1 MSHATQSPLLGQPKA
16 ISALTN
22 AFASARLHHA
32 WILHGSM
39 GVGKLLAAKLFAGLV
54 LDPETTPADIAAF
67 APPLNTEDAALI
79 NAGSHPDFIVI
90 RKELAAVSQSR
101 ELRDK
106 KQMNI
111 PVDLLRET
119 LIGGVD
125 GEGRML
131 DSAVHRTPAR
141 GRAKV
146 FVIDEA
152 ELLESEAQNALLK
165 TLEEPPLGTYLFL
178 VTSREDRLLPTIR
191 SRCHRVA
198 FGPLSDNAMQQW
210 ATQHDW
216 QVSNTERAWL
226 LQFAEGSPGLA
237 LVGSKFGLH
246 QWWQSLQPQFKQLDQ
261 GNFPPSLAE
270 EMTKYAEQ
278 YAEQLVKENE
288 SASKD
293 AANRQG
299 VAMLVRIAGLHLRQR
314 LMNAAAAND
323 RDALDAIQ
331 RAMRTLDTFEE
342 AVRANVNLKL
352 VMSSLVAAWSNACAP
367 VSQR

>member
-1 MSHATQSPLLGQPKA
+1 MSGAPTSPLLGQPKA
-16 ISALTN
+16 IAALTR
-22 AFASARLHHA
+22 AFATERVHHA
-32 WILHGSM
+32 WILHGPM
-39 GVGKLLAAKLFAGLV
+39 GVGKSLAARLFAGLV
-54 LDPETTPADIAAF
+54 LDPATTPANMAALV
-67 APPLNTEDAALI
+67 PPTQTEDAALLH
-79 NAGSHPDFIVI
+79 AGSHPDFIVI

-106 KQMNI
+106 KQINI

-131 DSAVHRTPAR
+131 DSAVQRTPAR

-152 ELLESEAQNALLK
+152 ELLESEAQNVLLK

-198 FGPLSDNAMQQW
+198 FGPLAPQAMQQW
-210 ATQHDW
+210 FDQQQWDIDGAQG
-216 QVSNTERAWL
+216 AWL
-226 LQFAEGSPGLA
+226 QQFAEGSPGLA
-237 LVGSKFGLH
+237 LLGAEFGLY
-246 QWWQSLQPQFKQLDQ
+246 QWWQVLHPQFKQLDQ
-261 GNFPPSLAE
+261 GNFPSSLAE
-270 EMTKYAEQ
+270 EMSKYAEE
-278 YAEQLVKENE
+278 YAEKLIKNNE
-288 SASKD
+288 GASKD

-299 VAMLVRIAGLHLRQR
+299 VAMLVRLAGLHLRQR
-314 LMNAAAAND
+314 LLKAASAND
-323 RDALDAIQ
+323 REALDATQ
-331 RAMRTLDTFEE
+331 RAMRTLETFEE

-352 VMSSLVAAWSNACAP
+352 VMSSLVAAWSQACAP
-367 VSQR
+367 VATR

>member
-1 MSHATQSPLLGQPKA
+1 MSGAQESPLLGQPKA
-16 ISALTN
+16 MSALTR
-22 AFASARLHHA
+22 AFASSRVHHA
-32 WILHGSM
+32 WILHGPM
-39 GVGKLLAAKLFAGLV
+39 GVGKSLAAKVFAGLV
-54 LDPETTPADIAAF
+54 LDPATTPADVAAF
-67 APPLNTEDAALI
+67 APPTGTEDAALL

-131 DSAVHRTPAR
+131 DSAVQRTPAR

-152 ELLESEAQNALLK
+152 ELLENEAQNVLLK

-191 SRCHRVA
+191 SRCHRVS
-198 FGPLSDNAMQQW
+198 FGPLAPHAMQQW
-210 ATQHDW
+210 SDQHDW
-216 QVSNTERAWL
+216 QVDGAERTWL

-237 LVGSKFGLH
+237 LLGSKFGLY
-246 QWWQSLQPQFKQLDQ
+246 QWWQSLHPQFKQLDQ

-270 EMTKYAEQ
+270 EMSKCAEEYADK
-278 YAEQLVKENE
+278 LIKDNE
-288 SASKD
+288 GASKD

-299 VAMLVRIAGLHLRQR
+299 VGMLVRLAGLHLRQR

-323 RDALDAIQ
+323 REALDAIQ

-352 VMSSLVAAWSNACAP
+352 VMSSLVAAWSQACAP
-367 VSQR
+367 VATR

>member
-1 MSHATQSPLLGQPKA
+1 MSGAPESPLLGQPKA
-16 ISALTN
+16 IGALTR
-22 AFASARLHHA
+22 AFASSRVHHA
-32 WILHGSM
+32 WILHGPM
-39 GVGKLLAAKLFAGLV
+39 GVGKSLAAKVFAGLV
-54 LDPETTPADIAAF
+54 LDPATTPADVAAF
-67 APPLNTEDAALI
+67 APPTGTEDAALL

-131 DSAVHRTPAR
+131 DSAVQRTPAR

-152 ELLESEAQNALLK
+152 ELLENEAQNVLLK

-191 SRCHRVA
+191 SRCHRVS
-198 FGPLSDNAMQQW
+198 FGPLAPQAMQQW
-210 ATQHDW
+210 SDQHDW
-216 QVSNTERAWL
+216 QVDGAERTWL

-237 LVGSKFGLH
+237 LLGSKFGLY
-246 QWWQSLQPQFKQLDQ
+246 QWWQTLHPQFKQLDQ

-270 EMTKYAEQ
+270 EMSKCAEEYAEK
-278 YAEQLVKENE
+278 LIKDNE
-288 SASKD
+288 GASKD
-293 AANRQG
+293 SANRQG
-299 VAMLVRIAGLHLRQR
+299 VGMLVRLAGLHLRQR

-323 RDALDAIQ
+323 REALDAIQ

-352 VMSSLVAAWSNACAP
+352 VMSSLVAAWSQACAL
-367 VSQR
+367 VATR